1 MFKHTLTG
9 LLCLL
14 TLSAAAKR
22 NSVTVGILTGETGT
36 FNTNNVHPYWNYG
49 PEERIAV
56 SFTGEINFDRNKKH
70 LYLSIPM
77 RLHTNRFVAEEQVY
91 NNYTSSYYPSYYT
104 GYTRNYTI
112 TSASLCA
119 GIGLNYIP
127 VGSDKIALLTNLS
140 LMPAMEA
147 GQFRG
152 GIRAN
157 ACGELGIG
165 MRLLNRVSLGARV
178 VSFLLPYSADD
189 LSIPSHNEYNVTN
202 LMFDLRFN
210 IKK

>member
-14 TLSAAAKR
+14 TLTATAKR
-22 NSVTVGILTGETGT
+22 NSVTVGILTGQTGT
-36 FNTNNVHPYWNYG
+36 FNTYNVHPYQSYG
-49 PEERIAV
+49 PEEKLAI
-56 SFTGEINFDRNKKH
+56 SFTSEINFDKHKKH
-70 LYLSIPM
+70 LYLSIPI
-77 RLHTNRFVAEEQVY
+77 RLHTNRFRAQEEVY
-91 NNYTSSYYPSYYT
+91 YPNYTSSYYP
-104 GYTRNYTI
+104 YTRSYTV

-140 LMPAMEA
+140 LMPTMEA
-147 GQFRG
+147 GEFKGGVRG
-152 GIRAN
+152 N
-157 ACGELGIG
+157 ACGELYIG
-165 MRLLNRVSLGARV
+165 LRLMNRVMMGARA
-178 VSFLLPYSADD
+178 VSFLLPYSPDD
-189 LSIPSHNEYNVTN
+189 FSMPHNEYNITN